1 MWSTGSR
8 GGSIPLAVP
17 PGDMTHLVASVTRDS
32 SSSTIAQSSSA
43 DLSGELIEGGVKTR
57 ELIILLLNGSLRGPE
72 SLTLETLV
80 IEF

>member
-1 MWSTGSR
+1 
-8 GGSIPLAVP
+8 
-17 PGDMTHLVASVTRDS
+17 MTHLVASVTRDS
-32 SSSTIAQSSSA
+32 SSSTIAQSSRA